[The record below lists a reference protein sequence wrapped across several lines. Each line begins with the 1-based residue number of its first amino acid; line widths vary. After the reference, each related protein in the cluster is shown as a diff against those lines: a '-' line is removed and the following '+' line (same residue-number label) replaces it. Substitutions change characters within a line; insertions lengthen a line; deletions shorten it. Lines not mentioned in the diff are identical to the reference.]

1 MRKNFTLFCICLALI
16 PAISFSQVNLSNG
29 LSAYY
34 PFNSSFMDMSGNN
47 NNGTAYGGV
56 GFGTDHVGNGNAAA
70 YFDGID
76 DWVSITSAA
85 NLTPS
90 TAMTLAF
97 RYKAMDDFGQQ
108 VMISKGNFTGSTTID
123 NIQFQVG
130 VYSSQFISSDN
141 LFFSTEQDGSC
152 ATTNSIQSD
161 YLFNTSPTDTNQWY
175 CVVMTFAAGQKRMYV
190 NGNLTAVQSSSS
202 SAIDSCDGGV
212 FKFGTWWQNHL
223 LHYKGYL
230 DEVRF
235 YKRTLNTQEIDSVCN
250 LHSPGTTELAY
261 EISLPVVEISP
272 NPASDKIKIDVPS
285 DWNTFSISL
294 YNQLGQKVYNGEH
307 KEKPVRLE
315 TNDFPDGIY
324 FIALST
330 AGRTFTYKLVKQ

>member
-108 VMISKGNFTGSTTID
+108 VMISKGNFTGTTTVQ
-123 NIQFQVG
+123 NIQYQVG
-130 VYSSQFISSDN
+130 VFCSQTLSSDN
-141 LFFSTEQDGSC
+141 LFFGTDQNGDCSTPGGF
-152 ATTNSIQSD
+152 QSD
-161 YLFNTSPTDTNQWY
+161 YLFNTNVTDTNQWY
-175 CVVMTFAAGQKRMYV
+175 CVVLTFDNGIKRMYV
-190 NGNLTAVQSSSS
+190 DGSMVAQQNAS
-202 SAIDSCDGGV
+202 SAFIDSCNAGV
-212 FKFGTWWQNHL
+212 LKFGAWWQNDL
-223 LHYKGYL
+223 LHYNGYL
-230 DEVRF
+230 D
-235 YKRTLNTQEIDSVCN
+235 
-250 LHSPGTTELAY
+250 
-261 EISLPVVEISP
+261 
-272 NPASDKIKIDVPS
+272 
-285 DWNTFSISL
+285 
-294 YNQLGQKVYNGEH
+294 
-307 KEKPVRLE
+307 
-315 TNDFPDGIY
+315 
-324 FIALST
+324 
-330 AGRTFTYKLVKQ
+330 